1 MSPTAS
7 SSPAPPVVVGSAPR
21 AVSDATASRALPQAV
36 DTKAAAPVLIARA
49 DPANTEK
56 RSLLQTP
63 VFGGVVGGAVAAAVV
78 VVLIVALGGPK
89 DPSPSLGTV
98 K

>member
-1 MSPTAS
+1 VVASASPTAS
-7 SSPAPPVVVGSAPR
+7 
-21 AVSDATASRALPQAV
+21 DATAAKRTLPAAL
-36 DTKAAAPVLIARA
+36 DTTPATPVLVARPEA
-49 DPANTEK
+49 ASTEK
-56 RSLLQTP
+56 PSLLHKP
-63 VFGGVVGGAVAAAVV
+63 LFWGVVGGAVAAAVV